1 MRKNRLLILFSSIL
15 FLLVCGCGSAKAE
28 NRAPEDSDSDTDYV
42 YSDEINASGDDETT
56 ETELTPDEEK
66 TPDESV
72 SDEDVPDNTDDSD
85 DSDTSEKEGSGDFDD
100 TPEISD
106 DDVVAEP
113 VFIKK
118 PKSMNIAPRNKS
130 VTLFCE
136 VETGGREVKYQWY
149 ESPER
154 STDAGT
160 TVEGATGTAF
170 ETPLFTEKGIR
181 YYYCTAAVDNIS
193 LVSNVASVAYTALP
207 ALYINTPDRAGIESK
222 EEWIKNA
229 GISIA
234 GATDESWNFDEVE
247 TSVKGRGNSTWT
259 NPKKPYAIKLKQ
271 AQKVLGMPEH
281 KRWVLLAN
289 YKDGSFMRNE
299 VAFYLSEVFEFD
311 WTVHGEFVDLVL
323 NGEYRGLYWLG
334 ETIKVDGN
342 RVNIN
347 DGNPGM
353 TDDED
358 KDYLIEMDA
367 FYDENV
373 KFRSAVR
380 DIPYMIQND
389 DFMVDENGVIT
400 NGGEARLERFQAK
413 IENLEKLLYPDWT
426 EGMNTDDCIA
436 PDESYAETI
445 DIDSWVKFW
454 FVNEIMDNRDCV
466 DPRSDF
472 FTFDSTNNVFKA
484 GPVWDFDRTLFRKP
498 TEPQLKKMI
507 YYNALFKSPAFR
519 IRVKELWNEYYD
531 RIDIEPLVES
541 LRSELDIAALY
552 DAMLW
557 GYNDYVILDK
567 SSRNFNGY
575 ADYLKERFE
584 SKLSVVDSD
593 IGSIAASN

>member
-1 MRKNRLLILFSSIL
+1 MLLCSI
-15 FLLVCGCGSAKAE
+15 FFIAFCGCGHTKTDE
-28 NRAPEDSDSDTDYV
+28 NRSEDPVSDSDTDYV
-42 YSDEINASGDDETT
+42 YSDEINAADDDGTT
-56 ETELTPDEEK
+56 DTELMPDEEETPDE
-66 TPDESV
+66 PADN
-72 SDEDVPDNTDDSD
+72 EDVSDNTDDSD
-85 DSDTSEKEGSGDFDD
+85 DYDTSEEESSGDFDD

-106 DDVVAEP
+106 EDIVSEP

-118 PKSMNIAPRNKS
+118 PKSMNIAPKNKS

-136 VETGGREVKYQWY
+136 VEAGGREVKYQWY
-149 ESPER
+149 ETPER
-154 STDAGT
+154 STDAGSAIS
-160 TVEGATGTAF
+160 GATGSAF
-170 ETPLFTEKGIR
+170 ETPLFTEKGIH

-193 LVSNVASVAYTALP
+193 LVSNVASVAFTALP
-207 ALYINTPDRAGIESK
+207 TLYINTPGRAGIESK
-222 EEWIKNA
+222 EDWIKNA

-234 GATDESWNFDEVE
+234 GAADESWNFDEVA

-259 NPKKPYAIKLKQ
+259 NPKKPYALKLKQ
-271 AQKVLGMPEH
+271 GQKVLGMPEH

-334 ETIKVDGN
+334 EAIKVDAN
-342 RVNIN
+342 RVDIN
-347 DGNPGM
+347 DGNPAM

-367 FYDENV
+367 FYDETV

-389 DFMVDENGVIT
+389 DFMVDENGEIT
-400 NGGEARLERFQAK
+400 SGGAARLERFQAK
-413 IENLEKLLYPDWT
+413 IGNLEKLLYPDWS
-426 EGMNTDDCIA
+426 EGMNTDDCTR

-507 YYNALFKSPAFR
+507 YYNALFKSQAFK
-519 IRVKELWNEYYD
+519 IRVKELWSEYYG

-541 LRSELDIAALY
+541 LRSELDVAASY

-557 GYNDYVILDK
+557 GYNDYIILDK
-567 SSRNFNGY
+567 DSRNFNGY
-575 ADYLKERFE
+575 ADYLMERFA

-593 IGSIAASN
+593 IAAISVSN

>member
-1 MRKNRLLILFSSIL
+1 MVESGRFMKKNRFLTWFLSIL
-15 FLLVCGCGSAKAE
+15 FLLVCGCGSAKAGSDK
-28 NRAPEDSDSDTDYV
+28 PEDPVSDSDTDSV
-42 YSDEINASGDDETT
+42 SSDEINAADDDGTT
-56 ETELTPDEEK
+56 DTEPVPDEEE
-66 TPDESV
+66 TPGEPAD
-72 SDEDVPDNTDDSD
+72 DEDSDSTDSTDDS
-85 DSDTSEKEGSGDFDD
+85 GDD
-100 TPEISD
+100 TPEIPDEDIVSK
-106 DDVVAEP
+106 P
-113 VFIKK
+113 VFIRK

-136 VETGGREVKYQWY
+136 AEAGGREVKYQWY
-149 ESPER
+149 ETPER
-154 STDAGT
+154 STDAGSAIP
-160 TVEGATGTAF
+160 GATGTAF

-181 YYYCTAAVDNIS
+181 YYYCTAEVDNIS

-207 ALYINTPDRAGIESK
+207 ALYINTPGGVGIESK

-234 GATDESWNFDEVE
+234 GAADESWNFDEVA
-247 TSVKGRGNSTWT
+247 TSIKGRGNSTWT

-400 NGGEARLERFQAK
+400 SGGAARLERFQAK

-472 FTFDSTNNVFKA
+472 FTFDSMNNIFKA

-507 YYNALFKSPAFR
+507 YYNALFKSQAFK
-519 IRVKELWNEYYD
+519 IRVKELWSEYYD

-541 LRSELDIAALY
+541 LRGELDVAALY

-557 GYNDYVILDK
+557 GYNDYIILDK
-567 SSRNFNGY
+567 DSRNFNGY
-575 ADYLKERFE
+575 ADYLMERFG
-584 SKLSVVDSD
+584 SKLSVVESD
-593 IGSIAASN
+593 IAEISVSN

>member
-1 MRKNRLLILFSSIL
+1 MLLCSI
-15 FLLVCGCGSAKAE
+15 FFIALLGCGHAKTDE
-28 NRAPEDSDSDTDYV
+28 NRSEDPVSDSDTDYV
-42 YSDEINASGDDETT
+42 CNDEINASGDDETSDA
-56 ETELTPDEEK
+56 ESTPDEDD
-66 TPDESV
+66 TSDVLSL
-72 SDEDVPDNTDDSD
+72 DEDVSDSTDDSD
-85 DSDTSEKEGSGDFDD
+85 DSDTSEEKEDSGDFDD

-113 VFIKK
+113 VFIRK

-130 VTLFCE
+130 VILFCE
-136 VETGGREVKYQWY
+136 VEAGGREVKYQWY

-154 STDAGT
+154 STDAGSA
-160 TVEGATGTAF
+160 VSGATGTAF
-170 ETPLFTEKGIR
+170 ETPVFTEKGIH
-181 YYYCTAAVDNIS
+181 YYYCTAAVDNVS

-207 ALYINTPDRAGIESK
+207 ALYINTPGGVGIESK

-234 GATDESWNFDEVE
+234 GAADESWNFDEVE
-247 TSVKGRGNSTWT
+247 TSIKGRGNSTWT
-259 NPKKPYAIKLKQ
+259 NPKKPYALKLKQ

-289 YKDGSFMRNE
+289 YKDNSFMRNE
-299 VAFYLSEVFEFD
+299 AAFYLSEVFEFD

-334 ETIKVDGN
+334 EAIKVDAN
-342 RVNIN
+342 RVDIN
-347 DGNPGM
+347 DGNPAM

-367 FYDENV
+367 FYDETV

-400 NGGEARLERFQAK
+400 SGGAARLERFQAK

-426 EGMNTDDCIA
+426 EGMNTDDCVE

-472 FTFDSTNNVFKA
+472 FTFDSANNVFKA

-519 IRVKELWNEYYD
+519 IRVKELWSEYYD

-541 LRSELDIAALY
+541 LRGELDVAALY

-575 ADYLKERFE
+575 ADYLMERFE
-584 SKLSVVDSD
+584 SKLSVVESD
-593 IGSIAASN
+593 IAAIDTSN